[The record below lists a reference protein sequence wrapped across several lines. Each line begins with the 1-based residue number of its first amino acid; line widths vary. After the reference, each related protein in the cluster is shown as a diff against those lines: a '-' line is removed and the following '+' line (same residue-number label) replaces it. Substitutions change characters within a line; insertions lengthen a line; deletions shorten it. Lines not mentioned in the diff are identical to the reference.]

1 MENVTKALII
11 AGAIIICVLLVF
23 VGMFVYNSS
32 GSSIEDSMSSMSTH
46 EIETHNSEYTMYDG
60 EQVGAN
66 IKSLVR
72 IIISNAR
79 LNKDEVTKIPGVYF
93 EDIKTNKNIDTS
105 LPENGNI
112 SSYLAMLET
121 IQSSIDTKHKYWVE
135 VNYQKNGLIDYIN
148 ISYDQE
154 KIIEPMQRN

>member
-1 MENVTKALII
+1 MENITKALII